1 MCFRTTFIRV
11 RDTMIM
17 RVTINLMSIDVS
29 KYHIN
34 TSIVSTHLYLESI
47 ANQSAGSVYNLYAFL
62 VPR

>member
-1 MCFRTTFIRV
+1 
-11 RDTMIM
+11 MIM

-34 TSIVSTHLYLESI
+34 TLIVSTYLYLESI
-47 ANQSAGSVYNLYAFL
+47 ANHSAGSVYNLYAFL